1 MKKSVLMLTFLGL
14 ATGVSY
20 AQKQTTV
27 KIQETQ
33 ARMLDVSSNAYV
45 KPMMVELKVDTEG
58 TKFQSNVDGQ
68 ILNREAGGRIT
79 CKVLISNEEANGMGG
94 RIADM
99 RSYALFQTA
108 QLCHCDVIV
117 AATFNLRTRD
127 EGDGYVMTVV
137 GYPASFTGW
146 ATVTPQDYQWIQME
160 KVQTTSDREKIGAV
174 IKH

>member
-1 MKKSVLMLTFLGL
+1 
-14 ATGVSY
+14 
-20 AQKQTTV
+20 
-27 KIQETQ
+27 
-33 ARMLDVSSNAYV
+33 
-45 KPMMVELKVDTEG
+45 
-58 TKFQSNVDGQ
+58 
-68 ILNREAGGRIT
+68 
-79 CKVLISNEEANGMGG
+79 MGG